1 MSTSC
6 SVSASESVT
15 YLDRIVAWHR
25 DRAAN
30 DARDTSRLL
39 EEARVAAL
47 NRRPDRFVSA
57 LVAGTTL
64 NVIAEI
70 KRRSPSRGDIAPQLS
85 PREIA
90 DDYRR
95 GGAAALSVL
104 TDEPHFGGSV
114 ADLVEA
120 RTTTDLPILRKDF
133 TVDSRDVLDAC
144 IMGADAVLLIVAALS
159 DEELSRFID
168 LATELRLG
176 ALIEVHDEGELRR
189 GLAAG
194 ARMVGVNQRNLK
206 TFEVDTSLAARMG
219 TLIPAKIVAIAESGI
234 TGVDDAQRC
243 AAAGYRAVLVGE
255 HLVRSTERQAALREL
270 RVALPS

>member
-1 MSTSC
+1 
-6 SVSASESVT
+6 VT

-47 NRRPDRFVSA
+47 NRQPDRFVSA

-219 TLIPAKIVAIAESGI
+219 TLIPADIVAIAESGI